1 MTGRVTWRVESV
13 LSAIAALR
21 IGGSGMSMRRRLVF
35 SVLVTT
41 LAATTVFGVG
51 PAHATAARKR
61 VRLAAGGDQTF
72 IVWPRGG
79 STAYDF
85 RGSHFLEL
93 ASTIVGTV
101 RPDAAQ
107 AAMSLG
113 LSHSLLL
120 LDDGTVLGGGRD
132 DYGQIGQRDNVGT
145 INANGFG
152 VVGTATAVAAGGWH
166 SLLLQADGTVLALG
180 RNTFGELGVTDAQS
194 TELARPVPTVV
205 PGLSDVVAI
214 SAGYTHSLAVRRDGT
229 VWSWGGNQGG
239 QLGRATNTGTNA
251 PNPEATQVAGLTGV
265 IDVAGGS
272 GFSLALRADGTVWS
286 WGTNQ
291 FGQLGRSTNLGTL
304 TANPTPTQIDGLT
317 DIRSLAAG
325 GGLAAALRADGT
337 VFSWGENKLGQL
349 GRTDGFGATA
359 ATPGAVAIAGT
370 AVAIGAGANHL
381 VIAYD
386 DGTVRGFG
394 SNVAGQV
401 VGPYYVGTPLTYA
414 GATDPYTQSAT
425 RFPLHPFTRT
435 TLATGQ
441 TGTGAALLNLTMT
454 EGVRTGYITAD
465 SCSALTAGPQTRSNG
480 NYTRNTS
487 IANLAVVPFDTDGTA
502 CIVNEQPVNII
513 ADLQGAFTPSAPDRF
528 TALAPTRVL
537 DTRRGPKPAA
547 GTIVRVAT
555 GQTGATS
562 ALVNLTMTEA
572 DTAGYIT
579 ADRCSTLTA
588 GPQTKSNGNY
598 TPGTNIANLAVVPL
612 DNDGSFCIYTERT
625 AHLLVDLQGTFAPGG
640 TLGFQRIDPT
650 RLTDTRLG

>member
-1 MTGRVTWRVESV
+1 M
-13 LSAIAALR
+13 
-21 IGGSGMSMRRRLVF
+21 
-35 SVLVTT
+35 
-41 LAATTVFGVG
+41 
-51 PAHATAARKR
+51 
-61 VRLAAGGDQTF
+61 
-72 IVWPRGG
+72 
-79 STAYDF
+79 
-85 RGSHFLEL
+85 
-93 ASTIVGTV
+93 
-101 RPDAAQ
+101 
-107 AAMSLG
+107 
-113 LSHSLLL
+113 
-120 LDDGTVLGGGRD
+120 
-132 DYGQIGQRDNVGT
+132 
-145 INANGFG
+145 
-152 VVGTATAVAAGGWH
+152 
-166 SLLLQADGTVLALG
+166 
-180 RNTFGELGVTDAQS
+180 
-194 TELARPVPTVV
+194 
-205 PGLSDVVAI
+205 
-214 SAGYTHSLAVRRDGT
+214 
-229 VWSWGGNQGG
+229 
-239 QLGRATNTGTNA
+239 
-251 PNPEATQVAGLTGV
+251 
-265 IDVAGGS
+265 
-272 GFSLALRADGTVWS
+272 
-286 WGTNQ
+286 
-291 FGQLGRSTNLGTL
+291 
-304 TANPTPTQIDGLT
+304 
-317 DIRSLAAG
+317 
-325 GGLAAALRADGT
+325 
-337 VFSWGENKLGQL
+337 FSWGENKLGQL

-414 GATDPYTQSAT
+414 GATAPFTQSTT
-425 RFPLHPFTRT
+425 RFPLNPFTHT

-465 SCSALTAGPQTRSNG
+465 RCSTLTAGPQTRSNG

-547 GTIVRVAT
+547 GAIVRVATGQTGATSALVNLTMTEADTAGYITADRCSTLTAGPQTKSNGNYTPGTNIANLAVVPLDNDGSFCIYTERTAHLLVDLQGTFAPGGNDRLTTSTGRVLDTRSGTKPAAGAIVRVTT